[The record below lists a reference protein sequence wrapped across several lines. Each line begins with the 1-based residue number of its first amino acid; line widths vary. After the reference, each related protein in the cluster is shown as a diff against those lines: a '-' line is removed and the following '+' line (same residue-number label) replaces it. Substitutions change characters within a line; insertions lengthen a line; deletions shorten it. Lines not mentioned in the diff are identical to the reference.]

1 MVKDYR
7 DTVDFEGLSPRAVD
21 YVLHGE
27 DAPAAAAKADN

>member
-7 DTVDFEGLSPRAVD
+7 DTVEIEGLSPRAVD

-27 DAPAAAAKADN
+27 DAPAAAVQANN